1 MYMQLYKNWRHYRDQ
16 NAQLRSICYQT
27 VPYNSVAACTIV
39 CRHYAMGFTL
49 VISTLLAD
57 NI

>member
-1 MYMQLYKNWRHYRDQ
+1 MQLYKNWRHYRDQ